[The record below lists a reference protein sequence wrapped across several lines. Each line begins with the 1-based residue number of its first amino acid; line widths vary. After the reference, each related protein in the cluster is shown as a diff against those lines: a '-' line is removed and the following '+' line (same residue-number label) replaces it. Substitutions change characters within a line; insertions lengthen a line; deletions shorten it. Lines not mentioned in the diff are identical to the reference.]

1 MINDGVTRYSY
12 NYSRNTSSSSNIIY
26 RDDSGLHD
34 FKINKEDHHGIFGT
48 ENTSDKTSEIS
59 QMEKKEKKED

>member
-26 RDDSGLHD
+26 RDDSGLHN
-34 FKINKEDHHGIFGT
+34 FKINKEDIKFSEG
-48 ENTSDKTSEIS
+48 ENTSNKTSEIS
-59 QMEKKEKKED
+59 EMEKKEKKED